1 MNEVTRRKR
10 QKSKGI
16 KQILKIKIFKNQNSV
31 NKTGEF

>member
-10 QKSKGI
+10 QKSKDI
-16 KQILKIKIFKNQNSV
+16 KQILKIKILKNQNSI